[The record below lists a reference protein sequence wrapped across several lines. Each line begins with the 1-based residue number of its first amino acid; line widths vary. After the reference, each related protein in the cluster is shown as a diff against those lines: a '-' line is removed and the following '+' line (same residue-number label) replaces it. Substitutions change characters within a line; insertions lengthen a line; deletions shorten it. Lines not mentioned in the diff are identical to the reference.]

1 MAQSETQEQ
10 NKPTTK
16 SNLTKNNSA
25 NKLLIVA
32 FVVLGTLLALTEIS
46 GNVMNDL
53 ESRSANSINASQTW
67 PTATPTLTPEEL
79 QKILQE
85 NSQLN

>member
-16 SNLTKNNSA
+16 NNLTRSDSTS
-25 NKLLIVA
+25 KLLIVV
-32 FVVLGTLLALTEIS
+32 FVVIGILLALTEIGS
-46 GNVMNDL
+46 NVMNDL
-53 ESRSANSINASQTW
+53 ESHRANTINASHTR

-85 NSQLN
+85 DNQFN